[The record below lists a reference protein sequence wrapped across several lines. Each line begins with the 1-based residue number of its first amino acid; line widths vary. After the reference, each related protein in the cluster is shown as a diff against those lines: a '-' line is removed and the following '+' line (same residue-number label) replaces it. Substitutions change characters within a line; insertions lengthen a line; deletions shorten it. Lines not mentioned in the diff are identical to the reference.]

1 MRDVKE
7 AYRTIPI
14 RPDQWPGLVVRLRGD
29 DEFAIDTRD
38 CFGLALGRGVY
49 GHLGDA
55 STQIMRSHGIAPLSK
70 WVDDHVFF
78 RILRC
83 HLDSY
88 NIKRRQWAKE
98 IADNG
103 GEVHDGGR
111 LWFRGATMP
120 NGLPEEFDED
130 ASFAIQDLSQSSER

>member
-14 RPDQWPGLVVRLRGD
+14 RPDQWPGLVVRLRRD

-38 CFGLALGRGVY
+38 CFGLASGGGVY

-55 STQIMRSHGIAPLSK
+55 SMQIMRSHGIAPLSK

-78 RILRC
+78 
-83 HLDSY
+83 
-88 NIKRRQWAKE
+88 
-98 IADNG
+98 
-103 GEVHDGGR
+103 
-111 LWFRGATMP
+111 
-120 NGLPEEFDED
+120 
-130 ASFAIQDLSQSSER
+130 

>member
-1 MRDVKE
+1 
-7 AYRTIPI
+7 
-14 RPDQWPGLVVRLRGD
+14 
-29 DEFAIDTRD
+29 
-38 CFGLALGRGVY
+38 
-49 GHLGDA
+49 
-55 STQIMRSHGIAPLSK
+55 MRSHGIAPLSK

-103 GEVHDGGR
+103 GEVHDRGR

-120 NGLPEEFDED
+120 DGLPEEFDED